1 MSIER
6 KDDHDHEGW
15 IEEKDLTPVETTF
28 LTVLVWLDKRLR
40 IVDYLELLETL
51 YYRVN
56 LQMPKSHTEQYNLD
70 NKFWYWYP
78 LYSLG
83 FFSTLAYV
91 VAAISGALLGFYYSP
106 SAAAGACDIEAAT
119 VSYCTV
125 AGIMTDL
132 NFGFMLRSLH
142 RWSAQVMTAAVFL
155 HMLRV
160 YFTGAYKEPRE
171 VNWLIGIILLS
182 LTMVFGYTGYLLPWD
197 QLAFWAGQIGV
208 EMSLSIP
215 LIGEWVAQLM
225 FGGFSLGQ
233 ATLQRMYILHV
244 FLLPFVVTAVIGL
257 HLALVWMQGIA
268 EPHRTMSEDTNDDAA
283 RTDGTG
289 IVPPDDETPTWRER
303 KERTTG
309 LSRLTYE
316 YFERS
321 RREDQDLRE
330 ESDYVERD
338 VLAFPVWPHELI
350 RNLALTSFFV
360 GMIFF
365 LSATLPPHLGAP
377 ANPSQTPPII
387 LPDWYLYWSFGLL
400 KLGPL
405 NPDLAIIGGEKLLA
419 DRTYGVLANV
429 VVVGF
434 IAIVPFLNKG
444 ARGAPSSSRS
454 GRPSA

>member
-6 KDDHDHEGW
+6 KDEHDHEAW
-15 IEEKDLTPVETTF
+15 IEEKDLTPVESGF
-28 LTVLVWLDKRLR
+28 LTVLVWFDKRLR
-40 IVDYLELLETL
+40 LVDYLELLETL

-106 SAAAGACDIEAAT
+106 SAAAGACSIENASVA
-119 VSYCTV
+119 YCSV

-132 NFGFMLRSLH
+132 NFGYMLRSIH

-197 QLAFWAGQIGV
+197 QLSFWAGQIGV

-215 LIGEWVAQLM
+215 LAGEWVAQLM

-244 FLLPFVVTAVIGL
+244 FLLPFVVTTVIAI
-257 HLALVWMQGIA
+257 HLGLVWMQGIA
-268 EPHRTMSEDTNDDAA
+268 EPH
-283 RTDGTG
+283 
-289 IVPPDDETPTWRER
+289 
-303 KERTTG
+303 
-309 LSRLTYE
+309 
-316 YFERS
+316 
-321 RREDQDLRE
+321 
-330 ESDYVERD
+330 
-338 VLAFPVWPHELI
+338 
-350 RNLALTSFFV
+350 
-360 GMIFF
+360 
-365 LSATLPPHLGAP
+365 
-377 ANPSQTPPII
+377 
-387 LPDWYLYWSFGLL
+387 
-400 KLGPL
+400 
-405 NPDLAIIGGEKLLA
+405 
-419 DRTYGVLANV
+419 
-429 VVVGF
+429 
-434 IAIVPFLNKG
+434 
-444 ARGAPSSSRS
+444 
-454 GRPSA
+454 